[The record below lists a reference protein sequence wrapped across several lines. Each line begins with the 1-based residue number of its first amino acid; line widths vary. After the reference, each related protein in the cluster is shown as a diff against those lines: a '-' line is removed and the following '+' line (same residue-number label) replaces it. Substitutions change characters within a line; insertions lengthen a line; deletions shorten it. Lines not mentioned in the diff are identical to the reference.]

1 MRIDIICSDVK
12 HPFNERLEQWIEQKR
27 SRHDVRLCRR
37 VDEVGEGD
45 LLFLISCHEIVRSSV
60 RTRFK
65 STLVIHASD
74 LPLGRGWSPHIWQ
87 IIEGQSGF
95 SVTLL
100 EAADG
105 VDSGRIWSQRRVELE
120 GHELADEINARLF
133 SAELE
138 LMDEAVESPGS
149 VSPREQDSRTP
160 SYYRKRTP
168 ADSELDPNKT
178 IAEQF
183 DLMRIADRRRF
194 PNYFLLRGHKYILRL
209 EKADQ

>member
-74 LPLGRGWSPHIWQ
+74 L
-87 IIEGQSGF
+87 
-95 SVTLL
+95 LL